1 MNGQYR
7 FQKGDMISVHGEKWE
22 YRGTGKSTG
31 KLYFRKGLKYLT
43 LDYEE
48 ALKFK

>member
-7 FQKGDMISVHGEKWE
+7 FQKGDFILVHGQQWD
-22 YRGTGKSTG
+22 YQCTGKSTG
-31 KLYFRKGLKYLT
+31 KLYFKKGSQFMT
-43 LDYEE
+43 LDYQD

>member
-7 FQKGDMISVHGEKWE
+7 FQKGDFILVHGQRWE

-31 KLYFRKGLKYLT
+31 KLYFKNGSQFLT
-43 LDYEE
+43 LDLEE
-48 ALKFK
+48 AQKFK